1 MWPTK
6 VPAVS
11 DLLTAAA
18 AALDTPEILVERSA
32 AARAEANGTSVDDV
46 LAAWAG
52 GAPVTAAAPTAV
64 PEPVAAEET
73 TQVAPSPEEAVVAV
87 IEVPAAAPEP
97 VVIEQ
102 PPEEIEPVPIGRR
115 IRTATR
121 VGAWTGAA
129 LGLFGFL
136 VATTWWAADVSVTGD
151 ETYSPVIQADSTA
164 VIIAVALVSL
174 LFGAVVASLS
184 RAAAAWTNPGMRL
197 SNSPRSTAWLGAFL
211 GLALGVIAGALLTS
225 SFGTEIEGADGLIQ
239 LPVLPTLSIMI
250 IGGAVLGAVTAAASQ
265 VVGVPVAIPEGDDR
279 EIETMRT
286 RLSGAIGIPL
296 ASLLLLLLLVLPF
309 AWTLIQSNRLTGGGA
324 AIVATLTAIGV
335 LMFASLAGSKPNMKI
350 SFGEFM
356 VAVVGIGVV
365 IVIVLLTLSVVNQAE
380 DHEEGEA
387 EAEAAIVLVVN

>member
-18 AALDTPEILVERSA
+18 AALDTPEIRVERSA

-52 GAPVTAAAPTAV
+52 GAPVTAAAPAAA

-73 TQVAPSPEEAVVAV
+73 TQVATAPEEAVVAV

-121 VGAWTGAA
+121 VGAWTGGA

-174 LFGAVVASLS
+174 LFGAVVAGLS

-335 LMFASLAGSKPNMKI
+335 LTFASLAGSKPNMKI

>member
-1 MWPTK
+1 M
-6 VPAVS
+6 S

-52 GAPVTAAAPTAV
+52 GAQVTAAAPAAAS
-64 PEPVAAEET
+64 EPVAAEET

-87 IEVPAAAPEP
+87 IQVPAAAPEP

-102 PPEEIEPVPIGRR
+102 PPEEIEPVPMARR

-164 VIIAVALVSL
+164 VIIAAALVSL
-174 LFGAVVASLS
+174 LFGAVVAGLS
-184 RAAAAWTNPGMRL
+184 RAAAGWTNPGMRL

-279 EIETMRT
+279 EIETMKT

-309 AWTLIQSNRLTGGGA
+309 AWTLIQSNRLAAGGA

-335 LMFASLAGSKPNMKI
+335 LTFASLAGSKPNMKI

-380 DHEEGEA
+380 DDDEGEA

>member
-1 MWPTK
+1 M
-6 VPAVS
+6 S

-52 GAPVTAAAPTAV
+52 GAPVTAAAPTAA

-87 IEVPAAAPEP
+87 VEVPVAVPEP

-174 LFGAVVASLS
+174 LFGAVVAGLS

-356 VAVVGIGVV
+356 VALVGIGVV

>member
-52 GAPVTAAAPTAV
+52 GAPVTAAAPAAA

-174 LFGAVVASLS
+174 LFGAVVAGLS

-335 LMFASLAGSKPNMKI
+335 LTFASLAGSKPNMKI

>member
-1 MWPTK
+1 
-6 VPAVS
+6 
-11 DLLTAAA
+11 
-18 AALDTPEILVERSA
+18 
-32 AARAEANGTSVDDV
+32 
-46 LAAWAG
+46 
-52 GAPVTAAAPTAV
+52 
-64 PEPVAAEET
+64 
-73 TQVAPSPEEAVVAV
+73 
-87 IEVPAAAPEP
+87 
-97 VVIEQ
+97 
-102 PPEEIEPVPIGRR
+102 
-115 IRTATR
+115 
-121 VGAWTGAA
+121 
-129 LGLFGFL
+129 
-136 VATTWWAADVSVTGD
+136 
-151 ETYSPVIQADSTA
+151 
-164 VIIAVALVSL
+164 VALVSL
-174 LFGAVVASLS
+174 LFGAVVAGLS

-225 SFGTEIEGADGLIQ
+225 SFGAEIDGGEGLIQ

-265 VVGVPVAIPEGDDR
+265 AVGVPVAIPEGDDR
-279 EIETMRT
+279 EIETVRT

-309 AWTLIQSNRLTGGGA
+309 AWTLIESNRLTAGGA

-365 IVIVLLTLSVVNQAE
+365 IVIVLLTLSAVNQAE

>member
-1 MWPTK
+1 M
-6 VPAVS
+6 S

-52 GAPVTAAAPTAV
+52 GAPVTAAAPAAA

-174 LFGAVVASLS
+174 LFGAVVAGLS

-335 LMFASLAGSKPNMKI
+335 LTFASLAGSKPNMKI

>member
-1 MWPTK
+1 M
-6 VPAVS
+6 S

-52 GAPVTAAAPTAV
+52 GAPVTAAAPAAA

-73 TQVAPSPEEAVVAV
+73 TQVAPAPEEAVVAV

-97 VVIEQ
+97 VVVEQ
-102 PPEEIEPVPIGRR
+102 PTEEIEPVPMVRR

-136 VATTWWAADVSVTGD
+136 VATAWWAADVSVTGD
-151 ETYSPVIQADSTA
+151 EAYSPVIQADSTA

-174 LFGAVVASLS
+174 LFGAVVAGLS

-225 SFGTEIEGADGLIQ
+225 SFGAEIDGGEGLIQ

-265 VVGVPVAIPEGDDR
+265 AVGVPVAIPEGDDR
-279 EIETMRT
+279 EIETVRT

-309 AWTLIQSNRLTGGGA
+309 AWTLIESNRLTAGGA

-365 IVIVLLTLSVVNQAE
+365 IVIVLLTLSAVNQAE

>member
-52 GAPVTAAAPTAV
+52 GAPVTAAAPAAA

-73 TQVAPSPEEAVVAV
+73 TQVATAPEEAVVAV

-174 LFGAVVASLS
+174 LFGAVVAGLS

>member
-52 GAPVTAAAPTAV
+52 GAPVTAAAPAAA

-73 TQVAPSPEEAVVAV
+73 TQVATAPEEAVVAV

-335 LMFASLAGSKPNMKI
+335 LTFASLAGSKPNMKI

>member
-1 MWPTK
+1 M
-6 VPAVS
+6 S

-32 AARAEANGTSVDDV
+32 AARAEANGTSVGDV

-52 GAPVTAAAPTAV
+52 GAPVTAAAPAAAL
-64 PEPVAAEET
+64 EPVAAEET

-87 IEVPAAAPEP
+87 IEVPAATPEP

-102 PPEEIEPVPIGRR
+102 PPEEIEPVPMARR

-174 LFGAVVASLS
+174 LFGAVVAGLS

-309 AWTLIQSNRLTGGGA
+309 AWTLIQSNRLTAGGA

-335 LMFASLAGSKPNMKI
+335 LTFASLAGSKPNMKI

-356 VAVVGIGVV
+356 VAAVGIGVV
-365 IVIVLLTLSVVNQAE
+365 IVIVLLTLSAVNQAE

-387 EAEAAIVLVVN
+387 EAEAAIVFVVS

>member
-1 MWPTK
+1 
-6 VPAVS
+6 VS

-52 GAPVTAAAPTAV
+52 GAPVTATAPPAA

-73 TQVAPSPEEAVVAV
+73 AQVAPASEEPVVAV

-97 VVIEQ
+97 VVVEQ
-102 PPEEIEPVPIGRR
+102 PTEEIEPVPMARR

-174 LFGAVVASLS
+174 LFGAVVAGLS

-225 SFGTEIEGADGLIQ
+225 SFGAEIDGAEGLIQ

-265 VVGVPVAIPEGDDR
+265 AVGVPVAIPEGDDR
-279 EIETMRT
+279 EIEIVRT

-309 AWTLIQSNRLTGGGA
+309 AWTLIESNRLTGGGA

-365 IVIVLLTLSVVNQAE
+365 IVIVLLTLSAVNQAE

>member
-1 MWPTK
+1 M
-6 VPAVS
+6 S

-52 GAPVTAAAPTAV
+52 GAPATAAAPAAAV
-64 PEPVAAEET
+64 EPVAAEET

-102 PPEEIEPVPIGRR
+102 PPEEIEPVPMARR

-164 VIIAVALVSL
+164 VIIATALVSL
-174 LFGAVVASLS
+174 LFGAVVAGLS

-309 AWTLIQSNRLTGGGA
+309 AWTLIQSNRLTAGGA

-335 LMFASLAGSKPNMKI
+335 LTFASLAGSKPNMKI

>member
-1 MWPTK
+1 M
-6 VPAVS
+6 
-11 DLLTAAA
+11 
-18 AALDTPEILVERSA
+18 
-32 AARAEANGTSVDDV
+32 
-46 LAAWAG
+46 
-52 GAPVTAAAPTAV
+52 
-64 PEPVAAEET
+64 
-73 TQVAPSPEEAVVAV
+73 
-87 IEVPAAAPEP
+87 
-97 VVIEQ
+97 VIEQ

-174 LFGAVVASLS
+174 LFGAVVAGLS

-335 LMFASLAGSKPNMKI
+335 LTFASLAGSKPNMKI

-365 IVIVLLTLSVVNQAE
+365 IVIVLLTLSAVNQAE

>member
-52 GAPVTAAAPTAV
+52 GAPVTAAAPAAA

-174 LFGAVVASLS
+174 LFGAVVAGLS

-335 LMFASLAGSKPNMKI
+335 LTFASLAGSKPNMKI

-380 DHEEGEA
+380 DDEEGEA

>member
-1 MWPTK
+1 
-6 VPAVS
+6 
-11 DLLTAAA
+11 
-18 AALDTPEILVERSA
+18 
-32 AARAEANGTSVDDV
+32 
-46 LAAWAG
+46 
-52 GAPVTAAAPTAV
+52 
-64 PEPVAAEET
+64 
-73 TQVAPSPEEAVVAV
+73 VAPSPEEAVVAV
-87 IEVPAAAPEP
+87 IQVPAAAPEP

-102 PPEEIEPVPIGRR
+102 PPEEIEPVPMARR

-164 VIIAVALVSL
+164 VIIAAALVSL
-174 LFGAVVASLS
+174 LFGAVVAGLS
-184 RAAAAWTNPGMRL
+184 RAAAGWTNPGMRL

-279 EIETMRT
+279 EIETMKT

-309 AWTLIQSNRLTGGGA
+309 AWTLIQSNRLAAGGA

-335 LMFASLAGSKPNMKI
+335 LTFASLAGSKPNMKI

-380 DHEEGEA
+380 DDDEGEA

>member
-52 GAPVTAAAPTAV
+52 GAPVTAAAPAAA

-174 LFGAVVASLS
+174 LFGAVVAGLS